1 MSVFQI
7 IALVLLS
14 LVMCVHL
21 VFCFLDNEI
30 GRKITKPL
38 CIPSLILLTLSI
50 DIDGRDVAWQVYV
63 ALVFAL
69 LGDIFLIGREKSWAL
84 ITRTGF
90 FSICQIFY
98 IWTIFEKVSHTIT
111 PWWAYLITIL
121 LAFIVFVLVF
131 VFSYKSLKYLAC
143 GAALYFG
150 LLAELLSAFVL
161 LSVRS
166 NPLLA
171 VGGICGAVLHII
183 SDIFLVYTIFIN
195 QNVKRRHLYIM
206 GTYLGAQILIVLSL
220 IF

>member
-38 CIPSLILLTLSI
+38 CIPSLILLTVSF
-50 DIDGRDVAWQVYV
+50 DIDGKDVAWQVYV

-84 ITRTGF
+84 ITGTGF

-111 PWWAYLITIL
+111 PWGAYLITIL
-121 LAFIVFVLVF
+121 MAFIVFILVF
-131 VFSYKSLKYLAC
+131 VFSYKSLKY
-143 GAALYFG
+143 
-150 LLAELLSAFVL
+150 
-161 LSVRS
+161 
-166 NPLLA
+166 
-171 VGGICGAVLHII
+171 
-183 SDIFLVYTIFIN
+183 
-195 QNVKRRHLYIM
+195 
-206 GTYLGAQILIVLSL
+206 
-220 IF
+220 